1 MATIA
6 DKLSAIIGQ
15 KSDMVKNLNIK
26 GVSSASDSEKFNTLV
41 AKVLTVGGKNP
52 YVKPGTGNTSSPT
65 LNQKLGALYSQKNL
79 LATYLTSMGVPAS
92 TSEKLNTLVPKILE
106 IPIGKKFLYMFNAN
120 FSIQYSMPCATDK
133 KYLLYDDITMLV
145 TARIKTYSDLYFN
158 ASQYNTIHIADS
170 DYYSNWYWDHDV
182 TAWAESIAINAGTN
196 SYPFDDR
203 TLYVSSGSVSISYQL
218 SNLISS
224 LQFDKLKRIYDRMCY
239 NRSALSATYFAE
251 CSKIGTLA
259 FAYCY
264 NIQYAN
270 FPKLKEVEPY
280 AFLACSS
287 ISRLVSK
294 SSEFD
299 GAESLTSIGFSA
311 FYGCYKLKH
320 IKIGSTISG
329 FNSTI
334 FADCFTLV
342 TIGDKSTMKQ
352 SDTVYL
358 DNVEYISRTAF
369 YNCYNLD
376 GYLYTPS
383 LKNIE
388 EYAFYKCYSLWGI
401 DLTAVSCI
409 SHYAFYEN
417 SYIQRFGIQ
426 SYRIRM
432 LSCTSIGSHAFE
444 LVSILTSSNAGDIF
458 QEGVKEFIKSLSLPT
473 CSYIGDNAFMNRCG
487 IQSIYLPSCSYIG
500 DNAFYVNRYADPSG
514 YIVID
519 YPDRIPTDPIYSI
532 SIPECLHVGSYAFYG
547 CELTQNLSISKASV
561 IGDYA
566 FAKGLTQHIKTLGN
580 YYGQTFIGPRRL
592 TIPGNCSIG
601 IGAFLDQNIGE
612 IVYTGNIPISISIPS
627 FAFLAYNCSGI
638 RNYPEFSRVTYIGT
652 QALHIDSHY
661 SNSIHFKNLIST
673 GYDPFFSYKGYYKN
687 AIDTDIYVYKNNP
700 AGAEVINTFANAI
713 KASRYIYVKDMS
725 YYLNIINESLSK
737 RIKPF

>member
-106 IPIGKKFLYMFNAN
+106 IPMGKKFLYMLNATG
-120 FSIQYSMPCATDK
+120 SIQYSMPCATDK

-145 TARIKTYSDLYFN
+145 TARIKTYSNLYFN
-158 ASQYNTIHIADS
+158 SSQYNTIHIADS
-170 DYYSNWYWDHDV
+170 DYASRWYWDHDV
-182 TAWAESIAINAGTN
+182 TAWAESISINAGTN

-203 TLYVSSGSVSISYQL
+203 TLYVSSGSISISYQL
-218 SNLISS
+218 SNLISG
-224 LQFDKLKRIYDRMCY
+224 LQFNKLKRIYDRMCY
-239 NRSALSATYFAE
+239 NRSALSTTYFAE

-287 ISRLVSK
+287 ISMLVSE

-299 GAESLTSIGFSA
+299 SAESLTSIGFSA
-311 FYGCYKLKH
+311 FYGCYKLRH
-320 IKIGSTISG
+320 IKIDSTISG

-334 FADCFTLV
+334 FADCFVLT

-401 DLTAVSCI
+401 NLTAVSCI

-444 LVSILTSSNAGDIF
+444 LISILTSSNGTNVLQKGA
-458 QEGVKEFIKSLSLPT
+458 KEFITSLSLPA
-473 CSYIGDNAFMNRCG
+473 CKYIGDNAFTNRCG
-487 IQSIYLPSCSYIG
+487 ISTIYLPSCSYIG
-500 DNAFYVNRYADPSG
+500 SYAFQVDR
-514 YIVID
+514 YIVKD
-519 YPDRIPTDPIYSI
+519 NYPESIQTNPIYSI
-532 SIPECLHVGSYAFYG
+532 SIPECLYVGAYAFYG
-547 CELTQNLSISKASV
+547 CELTQDLSISKASV
-561 IGDYA
+561 IGDHA

-580 YYGQTFIGPRRL
+580 YYGQSFIGPRRL
-592 TIPGNCSIG
+592 TIPGDCSIG

-612 IVYTGNIPISISIPS
+612 IVYTGNIPISITIPS

-673 GYDPFFSYKGYYKN
+673 GYDPFFTYKGYYKN